1 MQVIPIYRYTRP
13 GGGVTVSPTRPEGE
27 CVEMVRLAADE
38 GMLLRL
44 PDGTTVGCIDTDDVG
59 LADAVTEEVDPEWE
73 RMKKEMEDHGET

>member
-44 PDGTTVGCIDTDDVG
+44 PDGTTVGCIDTDSAE

-73 RMKKEMEDHGET
+73 RIRKEMENHGET